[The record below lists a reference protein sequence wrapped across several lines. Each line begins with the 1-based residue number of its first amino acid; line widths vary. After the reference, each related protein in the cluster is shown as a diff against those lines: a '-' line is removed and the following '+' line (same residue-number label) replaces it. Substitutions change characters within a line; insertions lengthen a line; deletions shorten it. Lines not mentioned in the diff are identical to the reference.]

1 MLQSRI
7 QLRFVQMRELPVYA
21 IAIYI
26 DNSLVDVGFHGARIA
41 QQIHDFDRSMQV
53 ILDLGNMD
61 SYERERLLRP
71 VLLFCEHVKQTR
83 IDLSMIIAARLLT
96 ESPQSGFQQIWDRHR
111 DEGFWERDIMTD
123 YEPPLLIGA
132 KRSELAET
140 GVLMPPGPPRIRVR
154 LPPQGA
160 ERFQEVVRLLRAGVA
175 RAPGLRS
182 GLFDYNDEIPGG
194 PPQEPEL
201 MTHDERE
208 YLMQTGVLPGEHNWN
223 QAFQQQLAAKL
234 KDPF

>member
-1 MLQSRI
+1 MLESKIR
-7 QLRFVQMRELPVYA
+7 LRFVQMRELPVYA

-41 QQIHDFDRSMQV
+41 QQIHDFDRSMQA

-71 VLLFCEHVKQTR
+71 VLLFCEHVKQVR
-83 IDLSMIIAARLLT
+83 IDLGMIIAARLLT

-111 DEGFWERDIMTD
+111 DKGFWEREIMTD

-132 KRSELAET
+132 KRSELVET

-154 LPPQGA
+154 LPQRA
-160 ERFQEVVRLLRAGVA
+160 EHYQQVAELLRAGVA

-194 PPQEPEL
+194 PPQEPER
-201 MTHDERE
+201 MSRDEWK
-208 YLMQTGVLPGEHNWN
+208 YLMQTGVLPGQHNWN
-223 QAFQQQLAAKL
+223 DAEQRQLAAKL
-234 KDPF
+234 EDPI

>member
-41 QQIHDFDRSMQV
+41 QQIHDFDRSMQT

-71 VLLFCEHVKQTR
+71 VLLFCEHVKQVR

-111 DEGFWERDIMTD
+111 DKVFWEREIMAD

-132 KRSELAET
+132 KRSELVET
-140 GVLMPPGPPRIRVR
+140 GVLMPPGPSRIRVR
-154 LPPQGA
+154 LPQRSEHYQQVA
-160 ERFQEVVRLLRAGVA
+160 ELLRAGAA
-175 RAPGLRS
+175 RAPSPETSILG
-182 GLFDYNDEIPGG
+182 FDRVKPGG
-194 PPQEPEL
+194 HRQIPEP
-201 MTHDERE
+201 MTRDQWEFVKK
-208 YLMQTGVLPGEHNWN
+208 TGELPGAMNWN
-223 QAFQQQLAAKL
+223 IAEQQQLAAKL
-234 KDPF
+234 EDPF

>member
-1 MLQSRI
+1 
-7 QLRFVQMRELPVYA
+7 MRELPVYA

-41 QQIHDFDRSMQV
+41 QQIHDFDRSMQT

-71 VLLFCEHVKQTR
+71 VLLFCEHVKQVR

-111 DEGFWERDIMTD
+111 DKVFWEREIMAD

-132 KRSELAET
+132 KRSELVET
-140 GVLMPPGPPRIRVR
+140 GVLMPPGPSRIRVR
-154 LPPQGA
+154 LPQRSEHYQQVA
-160 ERFQEVVRLLRAGVA
+160 ELLRAGAA
-175 RAPGLRS
+175 RAPSPETSILG
-182 GLFDYNDEIPGG
+182 FDRMKPGG
-194 PPQEPEL
+194 HRQNPEP
-201 MTHDERE
+201 MTRDEWER
-208 YLMQTGVLPGEHNWN
+208 LMQTGVLPGEHNWN
-223 QAFQQQLAAKL
+223 DAVQRQLAAKL
-234 KDPF
+234 EDPF